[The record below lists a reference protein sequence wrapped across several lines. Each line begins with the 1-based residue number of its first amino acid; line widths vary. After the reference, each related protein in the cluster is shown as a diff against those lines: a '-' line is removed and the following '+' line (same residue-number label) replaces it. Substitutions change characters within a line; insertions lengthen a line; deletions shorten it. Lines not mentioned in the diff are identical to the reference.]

1 MFPNTLPP
9 FLWKQCTTGDPRPQG
24 WGTFKSDVTEI
35 KATSPLP
42 SSGMMIMGGVWY
54 KYYLPLRNPCCRSK
68 GIRFEK
74 KRICE
79 NYTLQ
84 IGRSTSISGAVA
96 KFLPFV
102 SFVRKAW
109 ASTQTPPSTFLEMV
123 IRMAL
128 NTWPLLTF
136 LCKFGW
142 LKHVLL
148 LGVRTLDKLLAHL
161 TSVKIANCWSHV
173 WEALQFGKPKLC
185 PQVCSEAAK
194 LSHFHLT
201 KWQLGN
207 FVINNS
213 LFDLKRRAL

>member
-1 MFPNTLPP
+1 
-9 FLWKQCTTGDPRPQG
+9 
-24 WGTFKSDVTEI
+24 
-35 KATSPLP
+35 
-42 SSGMMIMGGVWY
+42 
-54 KYYLPLRNPCCRSK
+54 
-68 GIRFEK
+68 
-74 KRICE
+74 
-79 NYTLQ
+79 
-84 IGRSTSISGAVA
+84 
-96 KFLPFV
+96 
-102 SFVRKAW
+102 
-109 ASTQTPPSTFLEMV
+109 MV

-136 LCKFGW
+136 FCKFGW

-201 KWQLGN
+201 KWQLEISWSTIPYLTSKEELYKMKLS
-207 FVINNS
+207 F
-213 LFDLKRRAL
+213 KRRDDLQNGVYKTGWLNPPTLTKRWISIWFCARPHPFCGGNRKGMHNSVAGWPGLDKFRRVQANKGMQPKRAKGSTGRLR